1 MTNARTAKST
11 REKAAEL
18 RAEAERAQLRR
29 RRSTIVVATVAALL
43 GVVVVGGV
51 VVQLVRTARTHTS
64 GSAPQNLT
72 DGAILVGR
80 IKAPVTVTLYEDF
93 QCPVCKQ
100 FEAESG
106 KTLAGF
112 VANGT
117 VKIMY
122 RPIAFLDQQSTTH
135 YSTRALDA
143 AGAVVDLAP
152 TKFQAFHDL
161 LFANQP
167 PEGSAG
173 LTDARLAELAGQ
185 AGAPADQ
192 VAAALKAKR
201 FAGWAAS
208 TTEVANMN
216 GVNSTPTVKVG
227 DVTLTDRSLAS
238 LTTEIRKAMA
248 LQSQNT

>member
-1 MTNARTAKST
+1 VTNARTAKST

-18 RAEAERAQLRR
+18 RAEAERGQRRR
-29 RRSTIVVATVAALL
+29 RRSTMVVATVVALL
-43 GVVVVGGV
+43 AVVVVSGV
-51 VVQLVRTARTHTS
+51 AVQLVRTARNQAM
-64 GSAPQNLT
+64 GSAPHNLF
-72 DGAILVGR
+72 DGGIMVGR
-80 IKAPVTVTLYEDF
+80 ANAPVTVTLFEDF
-93 QCPVCKQ
+93 QCPICKQ

-122 RPIAFLDQQSTTH
+122 RPVAFLNEQSTTD

-185 AGAPADQ
+185 AGAPADK
-192 VAAALKAKR
+192 VAAALKAKQ

-208 TTEVANMN
+208 ITELANMG
-216 GVNSTPTVKVG
+216 GVNGTPTIKVG
-227 DVTLTDRSLAS
+227 DTTLTNNSLAS

-248 LQSQNT
+248 LQAQN